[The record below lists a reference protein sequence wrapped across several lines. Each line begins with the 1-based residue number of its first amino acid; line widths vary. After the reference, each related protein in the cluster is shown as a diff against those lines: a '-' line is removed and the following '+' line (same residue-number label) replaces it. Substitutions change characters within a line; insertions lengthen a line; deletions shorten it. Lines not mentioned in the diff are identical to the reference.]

1 MSNSEL
7 QPAPKLDDI
16 NDRLPP
22 HMGVACMGAIPHAG
36 ERRLQNLAN
45 QLPSVLYQLCLRVDG
60 RYSVPY
66 ISSSCYEVYEL
77 SPDTIKSDPASLYS
91 LIHPGDRQ
99 KLKRSMRASAADLSA
114 WQLEYRLVTPSG
126 QEKWLQMAARP
137 QRLPSGNLLFSG
149 VMMDIT
155 DRKQAEAKLQAS
167 EARLRS
173 QTKQLQTAL
182 QELQQAQVKLIQS
195 EKMSS
200 LGQLVAG
207 IAHEIN
213 NPVSFI
219 HGNIT
224 HIKEYSQDM
233 LKLIRLYQA
242 HHPTPHPTIQALTDD
257 LDLNYVV
264 KDLPKLLDSM
274 RLGTNR
280 IRNIVLS
287 LRNFS
292 RLDESALKQTD
303 IHEGLENTLM
313 ILSSR
318 LESTAL
324 RPAIKVI
331 KAYERLPAIEC
342 YAGQLNQVFMN
353 ILGNAID
360 AIDEAV
366 EAEAASTQSLERAA
380 ASPINRQTVGSEV
393 EPKIVLQTFQKSDRL
408 VIQITNSGP
417 SIPAH
422 ISQRM
427 FDPFFTTKAVGKGIG
442 MGLAICYQTIV
453 DLHKGILE
461 HRPTADGRPTFVIEI
476 PIILD
481 SSRES

>member
-1 MSNSEL
+1 
-7 QPAPKLDDI
+7 
-16 NDRLPP
+16 
-22 HMGVACMGAIPHAG
+22 
-36 ERRLQNLAN
+36 
-45 QLPSVLYQLCLRVDG
+45 
-60 RYSVPY
+60 
-66 ISSSCYEVYEL
+66 
-77 SPDTIKSDPASLYS
+77 
-91 LIHPGDRQ
+91 
-99 KLKRSMRASAADLSA
+99 
-114 WQLEYRLVTPSG
+114 
-126 QEKWLQMAARP
+126 
-137 QRLPSGNLLFSG
+137 
-149 VMMDIT
+149 MDIT
-155 DRKQAEAKLQAS
+155 DRKQAEAKLQTS

-173 QTKQLQTAL
+173 QTKQLKTAL

-274 RLGTNR
+274 RLGTDR
-280 IRNIVLS
+280 IRKIVLS

-292 RLDESALKQTD
+292 RLDESAIKQTD

-318 LESTAL
+318 LKSTAL
-324 RPAIKVI
+324 RPAIKVV
-331 KAYERLPAIEC
+331 KAYERLPAIDC

-366 EAEAASTQSLERAA
+366 EAEATLTQSLERAT
-380 ASPINRQTVGSEV
+380 ASPINRQTI

-427 FDPFFTTKAVGKGIG
+427 FDPFFTTKAVGKGTG

-476 PIILD
+476 PIVLD